1 MLEPRKPEEIESKIK
16 ESYEVRLFNKISDV
30 SQRIPQVLKL
40 LLGKKIWTRFLYSF
54 KKDKTLKV
62 KVRHLII
69 STITLIT
76 VFSFLLYLGN
86 YREECFE
93 TLGDP
98 NIMELSVSDFY
109 QQFVYENSATSA
121 KCKVLLPEPRFF

>member
-1 MLEPRKPEEIESKIK
+1 MLEPREPKEIESRIK
-16 ESYEVRLFNKISDV
+16 ESYEVSLFNKISNV
-30 SQRIPQVLKL
+30 SQHIPQVLKL

-62 KVRHLII
+62 KVRHLIV

-86 YREECFE
+86 
-93 TLGDP
+93 
-98 NIMELSVSDFY
+98 
-109 QQFVYENSATSA
+109 
-121 KCKVLLPEPRFF
+121 